1 MSYNTSAVA
10 QRCRLSAQ
18 YAVNPN
24 ERESAA
30 IDVPRI
36 VRYNLSQ
43 MLAETILNSDP
54 DPVVVSYPDALRE
67 VHRVDL
73 YVFTPAQF
81 QLAVREEAKK
91 YLALAQ
97 RYPLYEMTRL

>member
-43 MLAETILNSDP
+43 MLAETILNSY
-54 DPVVVSYPDALRE
+54 PVVVSYPDALRE